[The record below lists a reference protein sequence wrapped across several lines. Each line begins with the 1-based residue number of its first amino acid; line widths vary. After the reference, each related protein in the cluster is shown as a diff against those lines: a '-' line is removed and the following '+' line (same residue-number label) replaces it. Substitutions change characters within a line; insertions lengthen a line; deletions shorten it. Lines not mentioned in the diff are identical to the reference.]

1 MKLQTLRKK
10 CPNTQSFLVR
20 IRENKDQ
27 KKLCIQTLSHIE
39 KPLERV
45 ITLITFLKNIDEV
58 EVAVLQS
65 HKYSQKETLKGVLK
79 SKKSKNDKISKILQ
93 RYL

>member
-27 KKLCIQTLSHIE
+27 KKLSIQTLSHIE

-45 ITLITFLKNIDEV
+45 ITLIIFLKNIDEV
-58 EVAVLQS
+58 EVAVL
-65 HKYSQKETLKGVLK
+65 
-79 SKKSKNDKISKILQ
+79 
-93 RYL
+93 